1 MRMRALETIQKE
13 RMIMAVK
20 SDKELDIALRSKPTI
35 IFLLYGDI
43 MTLPQVVQRIQ
54 GRRKMAIVHLD
65 LIMGLS
71 SHEMT
76 VDYLQRVIQADGI
89 ITTHPN
95 LAAKAHENHFF
106 SILRYFLL
114 DSLSLRNLQSQVDKH
129 RPTVLEV
136 LPGIIPTVI
145 PEIQEKVDIP
155 IIAGGFIRTQEQG
168 LAVLEHGGLAL
179 SSSSADLWAQADRFV
194 LPHDPASK

>member
-1 MRMRALETIQKE
+1 MRMLPLETIEKE

-20 SDKELDIALRSKPTI
+20 SDKELDLALRSKPTV

-43 MTLPQVVQRIQ
+43 MTLPQVVQKIQ

-65 LIMGLS
+65 LVMGLS
-71 SHEMT
+71 SHELT

-95 LAAKAHENHFF
+95 LAARANENGFF

-114 DSLSLRNLQSQVDKH
+114 DSLSLKNLQGQVDKH

-136 LPGIIPTVI
+136 LPGIIPSVI
-145 PEIQEKVDIP
+145 PRIQEKVDIP
-155 IIAGGFIRTQEQG
+155 IIAGGFIRTPEEGQ
-168 LAVLEHGGLAL
+168 AVLDNGGLAL
-179 SSSSADLWAQADRFV
+179 SSSCPDLWAQADRF
-194 LPHDPASK
+194 LLHEEDI